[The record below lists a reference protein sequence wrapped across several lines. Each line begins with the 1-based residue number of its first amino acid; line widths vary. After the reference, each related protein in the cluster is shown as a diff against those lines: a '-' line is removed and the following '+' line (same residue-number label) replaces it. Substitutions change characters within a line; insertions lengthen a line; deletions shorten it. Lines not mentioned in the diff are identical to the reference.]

1 MIDSVFSINLSNF
14 VFENQSLKENITIE
28 ANEPQTCFFLERKS
42 HPPKDKKGVYL
53 IFFPGI
59 TDYSNGEKGCIYV
72 GEGNI
77 RKRLYRHD
85 YEGRFAKDVNYKVIY
100 YIIDEQKDRK
110 AVERI
115 LIKYYD
121 PIFNKEGVSK
131 DDQVGKHTA
140 KVKEIQQLASR
151 LKEIF
156 EDVLYGGGKS
166 YDELFNFTT
175 VVVRL
180 LEDGYKLTDIDSNID
195 KLQNESPSE
204 SNAREAIAE
213 LCGLNNEEL
222 IRQLIG
228 TDN

>member
-1 MIDSVFSINLSNF
+1 MIDSVISINLSNF

-28 ANEPQTCFFLERKS
+28 VNEPQTCFFLERKS
-42 HPPKDKKGVYL
+42 HPPEDKKGVYL
-53 IFFPGI
+53 IFSPGI
-59 TDYSNGEKGCIYV
+59 IDYSNREKGCIYV
-72 GEGNI
+72 GEGKI
-77 RKRLYRHD
+77 RKRLYRHN
-85 YEGRFAKDVNYKVIY
+85 YEERFAKDVNYKIIY
-100 YIIDEQKDRK
+100 YLIDEQKDRK

-131 DDQVGKHTA
+131 DNQVGNHMVE
-140 KVKEIQQLASR
+140 VKEIQQLASR

-156 EDVLYGGGKS
+156 EDVLYIGGKS

-180 LEDGYKLTDIDSNID
+180 LEDGCKLAYIDSEID
-195 KLQNESPSE
+195 RLQNESPSE

-213 LCGLNNEEL
+213 LCGLNKEEL
-222 IRQLIG
+222 LRQLFG
-228 TDN
+228 ENN